1 MTPCKRSDQWRG
13 HAGLHYLSSDSS
25 QKHLCPRAERT
36 SLQWAGQ
43 NLREYAKGW
52 RPSLQIIRG
61 CTIFLAQGDCEKG
74 RGSSANGSGGENASV
89 VQEQVVRLHTG
100 NRQHTARGT
109 VLGSRH
115 VRN

>member
-1 MTPCKRSDQWRG
+1 MRVFTIFPPIHRKNIY
-13 HAGLHYLSSDSS
+13 A
-25 QKHLCPRAERT
+25 PE
-36 SLQWAGQ
+36 
-43 NLREYAKGW
+43 LRELLSNGQVKTYVNTQKGW

-61 CTIFLAQGDCEKG
+61 CTIFLAHGDCEKG

-115 VRN
+115 IRN